1 MFYCVL
7 GKFDLGI
14 QIDALFFVGSQV
26 VAISYT
32 GKVGIWNSRMPRHW
46 QVNILISLVQHLVS
60 LVHTT
65 KIINCHVLMY
75 RD

>member
-1 MFYCVL
+1 MEIFLFISISTVHYRIS

-46 QVNILISLVQHLVS
+46 QVNTFIPCSLN
-60 LVHTT
+60 TW
-65 KIINCHVLMY
+65 K
-75 RD
+75 